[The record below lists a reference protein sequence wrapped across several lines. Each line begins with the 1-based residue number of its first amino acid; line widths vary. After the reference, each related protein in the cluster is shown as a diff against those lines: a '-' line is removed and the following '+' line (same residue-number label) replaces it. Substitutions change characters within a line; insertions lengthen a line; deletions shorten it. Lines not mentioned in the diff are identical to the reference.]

1 MGFGLFNY
9 FIAYLYLLGG
19 NFCDGCANDGLV
31 FVFSIT
37 YSRYF
42 QLWSFNCI
50 PHAGRLKNQII
61 SIEEVKSIY
70 FLCFWLVWSFT
81 KQCFF
86 FSWMSSVNGFYRL
99 RITVCYHCLLSWY
112 HLRTIKNSVLS
123 NSLSIRIYFGWKC
136 STGISNFCA
145 NRNKLGLSLAKL
157 SPVSCRLWVWR
168 LPRLFWKIWLNSPRQ
183 ELRFVRNFVVEF
195 MLFHHFGW
203 KKTFKKWVR
212 GKYQLKIKNSELP
225 L

>member
-61 SIEEVKSIY
+61 SIEEVKRIC

-99 RITVCYHCLLSWY
+99 RITVCYQCLLSWY

-123 NSLSIRIYFGWKC
+123 NSLSIRIYFGMKMLYWD
-136 STGISNFCA
+136 F
-145 NRNKLGLSLAKL
+145 KLLCK
-157 SPVSCRLWVWR
+157 
-168 LPRLFWKIWLNSPRQ
+168 
-183 ELRFVRNFVVEF
+183 
-195 MLFHHFGW
+195 
-203 KKTFKKWVR
+203 
-212 GKYQLKIKNSELP
+212 
-225 L
+225 